1 MVGFELFKDLYMR
14 KNWSNQSVGNYVK
27 DALLLCLAVVLASVG
42 LKGFL
47 LPNQFLDGGV
57 TGISL
62 LVQAKWGWDLSV
74 LILVLNIPFVFLGYK
89 QVNLIFAIKSALAII
104 GLAILVHFIQIPVV
118 TNDKLLISVFGGVF
132 LGGGIGFAMR
142 GGGVIDGTEVMAVTV
157 SRKSTL
163 TVGDFITV
171 FNIVLFFVAAWVFG
185 IERAMYSILTY
196 FAASKTVDFIING
209 WEEYIGLTIIS
220 HHSSVIEKVI
230 RKQLRGG
237 MTIYKGEFG
246 FRDVSPSHE
255 NKRIIFCAI
264 TRLEVSNLIDVVEG
278 IDPNAFII
286 QHPIKDT
293 KGGLIKRR
301 PLH

>member
-1 MVGFELFKDLYMR
+1 MHKESSFFSQLKQAAM
-14 KNWSNQSVGNYVK
+14 
-27 DALLLCLAVVLASVG
+27 LLLAVTLASIG
-42 LKGFL
+42 LKAFL

-62 LVQAKWGWDLSV
+62 ILQAKFGWDVSW
-74 LILVLNIPFVFLGYK
+74 LIIILNIPFVALGFK
-89 QVNLIFAIKSALAII
+89 QINSVFAMKSAMAILTLA
-104 GLAILVHFIQIPVV
+104 LLVHFIEIP
-118 TNDKLLISVFGGVF
+118 TITEDKLLIAVFGGVF

-142 GGGVIDGTEVMAVTV
+142 GGGVIDGTEVMAVSV

-163 TVGDFITV
+163 TVGDFITI
-171 FNIVLFFVAAWVFG
+171 FNVLLFCVAALMLDV
-185 IERAMYSILTY
+185 ERAMYSILTY

-220 HHSSVIEKVI
+220 HHSHEVEKMI
-230 RKQLRGG
+230 RQKLRGG
-237 MTIYKGEFG
+237 MTVYKGEFG

-255 NKRIIFCAI
+255 NKRIVFCAI
-264 TRLEVSNLIDVVEG
+264 TRLEVSNMISEIEA

-293 KGGLIKRR
+293 KGGVIKKR
-301 PLH
+301 PLHG

>member
-1 MVGFELFKDLYMR
+1 MKKMHKESSFFYQLKQAAM
-14 KNWSNQSVGNYVK
+14 
-27 DALLLCLAVVLASVG
+27 LLLAVTLASIG
-42 LKGFL
+42 LKAFL

-62 LVQAKWGWDLSV
+62 ILQAKFGWDVSW
-74 LILVLNIPFVFLGYK
+74 LIIILNIPFVVLGFK
-89 QVNLIFAIKSALAII
+89 QISSVFALKSGMSILILALM
-104 GLAILVHFIQIPVV
+104 VHFIEIP
-118 TNDKLLISVFGGVF
+118 TITEDKLLIAVFGGVF

-142 GGGVIDGTEVMAVTV
+142 GGGVIDGTEVMAVSV

-163 TVGDFITV
+163 TVGDFITI
-171 FNIVLFFVAAWVFG
+171 FNVLLFCVAALMLDV
-185 IERAMYSILTY
+185 ERAMYSILTY

-220 HHSSVIEKVI
+220 HHSLEVEKMI
-230 RKQLRGG
+230 RQKLRGG
-237 MTIYKGEFG
+237 MTVYKGEFG

-255 NKRIIFCAI
+255 NKRIVFCAI
-264 TRLEVSNLIDVVEG
+264 TRLEVSNMISEIEA

-293 KGGLIKRR
+293 KGGVIKKR
-301 PLH
+301 PLHG

>member
-1 MVGFELFKDLYMR
+1 MKKVQKESSFFSHVRQAGML
-14 KNWSNQSVGNYVK
+14 
-27 DALLLCLAVVLASVG
+27 ALAVILASIG
-42 LKGFL
+42 LKAFL

-62 LVQAKWGWDLSV
+62 ILQAKLGWDVSW
-74 LILVLNIPFVFLGYK
+74 LIIILNIPFVVLGFK
-89 QVNLIFAIKSALAII
+89 QISGVFALKSAI
-104 GLAILVHFIQIPVV
+104 AILTLALLVHYIEIP
-118 TNDKLLISVFGGVF
+118 TITQDKLLIAVFGGVF

-142 GGGVIDGTEVMAVTV
+142 GGGVIDGTEVMAVSI

-171 FNIVLFFVAAWVFG
+171 FNVILFCVAAVVLDV
-185 IERAMYSILTY
+185 ERAMYSILTY
-196 FAASKTVDFIING
+196 FAASKAVDFIING

-220 HHSSVIEKVI
+220 HHSHEVEQMI
-230 RKQLRGG
+230 RQKLRGG
-237 MTIYKGEFG
+237 MTVYKGEFG

-255 NKRIIFCAI
+255 NKRIVFCAI
-264 TRLEVSNLIDVVEG
+264 TRLEVSQMISEIEA

-293 KGGLIKRR
+293 KGGVIKKR

>member
-1 MVGFELFKDLYMR
+1 MR
-14 KNWSNQSVGNYVK
+14 KVNKESAFWGHFRQSLML
-27 DALLLCLAVVLASVG
+27 ALAVVLASVG

-62 LVQAKWGWDLSV
+62 ILQAKWGWDVSWMII
-74 LILVLNIPFVFLGYK
+74 LINIPFVFLGYK
-89 QVNLIFAIKSALAII
+89 QINTVFAIKS
-104 GLAILVHFIQIPVV
+104 GLAIVTLALLVHFIHVPTI
-118 TNDKLLISVFGGVF
+118 TEDKLLIAVFGGIF

-142 GGGVIDGTEVMAVTV
+142 GGGVIDGTEVMAVSV

-163 TVGDFITV
+163 TVGDFISV
-171 FNIVLFFVAAWVFG
+171 FNVVLFCVAALVLDV
-185 IERAMYSILTY
+185 ERAMYSILTY
-196 FAASKTVDFIING
+196 FAASKTVDFIVNG
-209 WEEYIGLTIIS
+209 WEEYIGLTIVS
-220 HHSSVIEKVI
+220 HHSAEVEKMI
-230 RKQLRGG
+230 RQKLRGG
-237 MTIYKGEFG
+237 ITVYKGEFG

-255 NKRIIFCAI
+255 NKRIVFCAI
-264 TRLEVSNLIDVVEG
+264 TRLEVSNLIQEIDV

-293 KGGLIKRR
+293 KGGVIKRR

>member
-1 MVGFELFKDLYMR
+1 MKKVQKESSFFSHVRQAGML
-14 KNWSNQSVGNYVK
+14 
-27 DALLLCLAVVLASVG
+27 ALAVILASIG
-42 LKGFL
+42 LKAFL

-62 LVQAKWGWDLSV
+62 ILQAKLGWDVSW
-74 LILVLNIPFVFLGYK
+74 LIIILNIPFVVLGFK
-89 QVNLIFAIKSALAII
+89 QISGVFALKSAI
-104 GLAILVHFIQIPVV
+104 AILTLALLVHYIEIP
-118 TNDKLLISVFGGVF
+118 TITQDKLLIAVFGGVF

-142 GGGVIDGTEVMAVTV
+142 GGGVIDGTEVMAVSI

-171 FNIVLFFVAAWVFG
+171 FNVILFCVAAVVLDV
-185 IERAMYSILTY
+185 ERAMYSILTY

-220 HHSSVIEKVI
+220 HHSHEVEKMI
-230 RKQLRGG
+230 RQKLRGG
-237 MTIYKGEFG
+237 MTVYKGEFG

-255 NKRIIFCAI
+255 NKRIVFCAI
-264 TRLEVSNLIDVVEG
+264 TRLEVSHMISEIEA

-293 KGGLIKRR
+293 KGGVIKKR

>member
-1 MVGFELFKDLYMR
+1 MHKESSFFYQLKQAAM
-14 KNWSNQSVGNYVK
+14 
-27 DALLLCLAVVLASVG
+27 LLLAVTLASIG
-42 LKGFL
+42 LKAFL

-62 LVQAKWGWDLSV
+62 ILQAKFGWDVSW
-74 LILVLNIPFVFLGYK
+74 LIIILNIPFVVLGFK
-89 QVNLIFAIKSALAII
+89 QISSVFALKSGMSILILALM
-104 GLAILVHFIQIPVV
+104 VHFIEIP
-118 TNDKLLISVFGGVF
+118 TITEDKLLIAVFGGVF

-142 GGGVIDGTEVMAVTV
+142 GGGVIDGTEVMAVSV

-163 TVGDFITV
+163 TVGDFITI
-171 FNIVLFFVAAWVFG
+171 FNVLLFCVAALMLDV
-185 IERAMYSILTY
+185 ERAMYSILTY

-220 HHSSVIEKVI
+220 HHSLEVEKMI
-230 RKQLRGG
+230 RQKLRGG
-237 MTIYKGEFG
+237 MTVYKGEFG

-255 NKRIIFCAI
+255 NKRIVFCAI
-264 TRLEVSNLIDVVEG
+264 TRLEVSNMISEIEA

-293 KGGLIKRR
+293 KGGVIKKR
-301 PLH
+301 PLHG